1 MVSNT
6 LCFMWGTQ
14 ITIYVNPAAQETET
28 YKKQGWNANN
38 PGRDFKLKIITE
50 WGLGWKEPQRPSAT
64 GRDTF
69 HQKSVPVKE
78 LNERYM
84 QINASGKDTAM
95 GDKNAT
101 HNSYVQQYLCDRY
114 HLPFRNLKLNKGS
127 VKNRKHRLK
136 FVVTPQGLHNHK
148 HFYVA
153 GL

>member
-1 MVSNT
+1 
-6 LCFMWGTQ
+6 
-14 ITIYVNPAAQETET
+14 
-28 YKKQGWNANN
+28 
-38 PGRDFKLKIITE
+38 
-50 WGLGWKEPQRPSAT
+50 
-64 GRDTF
+64 
-69 HQKSVPVKE
+69 
-78 LNERYM
+78 
-84 QINASGKDTAM
+84 M